1 MANMTTVLVV
11 DDSPVDR
18 RLLGELLGGRSDWT
32 IQYAADGV
40 EALSRVKEASP
51 DLIVTDLRMP
61 KMDGLDLVKAVRT
74 DYPSVPVVLITAF
87 GSEMLAV
94 EALKLGAAGYVPKSQ
109 LAEKLLDTA
118 EEVLTLSQADR
129 NYERMIRRLSRSELS
144 FFLELENDGALID
157 PLIELVKQ
165 SVASLRLCDATGQV
179 RIGVALKEALLNA
192 MYHGNL
198 EADFDERQTA
208 QDAAV
213 ALVQERRSQPPYRD
227 RRVFVDVTVS
237 RDEARFVIQDEGPG
251 FDVSA
256 IPDPKDSTT
265 GQGSGRGLSL
275 MRMFMDEV
283 VFNSVG
289 NKVAMLKRRED
300 DT

>member
-1 MANMTTVLVV
+1 MTTVLVV